1 MKKHPAIAT
10 VEFQDIAVGLHTTDA
25 MLKRAP
31 IDLIK
36 SGAISRGRFLTLI
49 AGTTASVDESYHTGL
64 TLGGDSVLDS
74 VLLVDVHSEVHD
86 AVFGKRTPCLP
97 LATAIMETN
106 TVSSNIRA
114 AEMALKGTDVRLV
127 EIRLAD
133 SLLSGKGL
141 SIYQGELHEIESAME
156 IATNFLTSRKIEFIH
171 KIIASPHEGLVE
183 QINFTTSFN
192 KAKSLELEG
201 EGSCLPGFEALSGG
215 Y

>member
-10 VEFQDIAVGLHTTDA
+10 VEFQNIAVGLHTTDA

-36 SGAISRGRFLTLI
+36 SGTISRGRFLTLI

-64 TLGGDSVLDS
+64 ILGGDSVVDS
-74 VLLVDVHSEVHD
+74 VLLVDVHCDVHD
-86 AVFGKRTPCLP
+86 AVFGQRTPCLP
-97 LATAIMETN
+97 LATAIMETD

-114 AEMALKGTDVRLV
+114 AEMALKGTDVSLV

-156 IATNFLTSRKIEFIH
+156 IAGNFLNSRKIDFTE

-192 KAKSLELEG
+192 KAKYLELEG
-201 EGSCLPGFEALSGG
+201 EGNYLPGFEALSGRF
-215 Y
+215 

>member
-36 SGAISRGRFLTLI
+36 SGTISRGRFLTLI

-64 TLGGDSVLDS
+64 TLGGDNVVDS
-74 VLLVDVHSEVHD
+74 VLLVDVHSVVHD

-97 LATAIMETN
+97 LATAIMETY

-114 AEMALKGTDVRLV
+114 AEMALKGTDVSLV
-127 EIRLAD
+127 EIRLGD

-141 SIYQGELHEIESAME
+141 SIYQGQLHEIESAIE
-156 IATNFLTSRKIEFIH
+156 IASNYLTARKIEFTN

-183 QINFTTSFN
+183 QINFTTTFN
-192 KAKSLELEG
+192 KAKFLELEG
-201 EGSCLPGFEALSGG
+201 EGNYLPGFEALSGR

>member
-10 VEFQDIAVGLHTTDA
+10 VEFQDIAVGLHVTDA

-36 SGAISRGRFLTLI
+36 SGTISHGRFLTLI
-49 AGTTASVDESYHTGL
+49 AGTTASVEESYHEGL
-64 TLGGDSVLDS
+64 TLGGDSIVDS
-74 VLLVDVHSEVHD
+74 VLLVDVHPDVHD
-86 AVFGKRTPCLP
+86 AVLGKRASCLSQ
-97 LATAIMETN
+97 ATAIIETN

-127 EIRLAD
+127 ELRLAD

-141 SIYQGELHEIESAME
+141 SIYQGELYEIESAVG
-156 IATNFLTSRKIEFIH
+156 IATDFLTSRKIEFIQ

-192 KAKSLELEG
+192 KAKFLELEG
-201 EGSCLPGFEALSGG
+201 EGDFLPGLFMPS
-215 Y
+215 